1 MSETVEITRTADSQG
16 GEYRAIVPDSEL
28 FGRMTWRRSGAEGE
42 DIRLVDHTIVPP
54 EIGGRGIAGKLMH
67 ALIADARE
75 QRFRIVPE
83 CSYVVAQ
90 FRRHPEWADLLAE

>member
-16 GEYRAIVPDSEL
+16 GEYRAIVPDSEH

-42 DIRLVDHTIVPP
+42 AIRLVDHTIVPP
-54 EIGGRGIAGKLMH
+54 AIGGRGIAGQLVK
-67 ALIADARE
+67 ALVADARE
-75 QRFRIVPE
+75 QGFHVIPQ

-90 FRRHPEWADLLAE
+90 FQRHPEWADLKA

>member
-1 MSETVEITRTADSQG
+1 MSETVEITHTADSQG

-75 QRFRIVPE
+75 QGFRIVPE

-90 FRRHPEWADLLAE
+90 FRRHPEWADLLAD